1 LTSHHTVPIHGL
13 HNAFFNEQGWLRHSG
28 TCAGDMRIEL
38 PDSEGEWVCML
49 TFLTLHQ
56 SVHSMH
62 ETGGGPIPGKML
74 LVTGRGQPIGVL
86 RMQSH
91 GSKSAAHPGISVCCS
106 LLLDGGNHMSGGVS
120 GCGNL
125 DQYIDSR
132 ETSSTSVTMK
142 VVIIT
147 MYV

>member
-1 LTSHHTVPIHGL
+1 VGL
-13 HNAFFNEQGWLRHSG
+13 RADLPNTAPECTQHARDRRWPYPWQDASG
-28 TCAGDMRIEL
+28 DR
-38 PDSEGEWVCML
+38 PR
-49 TFLTLHQ
+49 F
-56 SVHSMH
+56 
-62 ETGGGPIPGKML
+62 
-74 LVTGRGQPIGVL
+74 IGVL
-86 RMQSH
+86 LMQSH

-132 ETSSTSVTMK
+132 ETSSNSVTMK